1 MKRNFRKNLTWLC
14 LPMALVMLWG
24 APNLAQAEADA
35 ALGTPPNVA
44 PSLNRNE
51 PAKVVVRIETKEKK
65 MRLADGVEYNF
76 WTFGE
81 TVPGPFVRVRVGD
94 TVELHLKNSIDSKNS
109 HSIDLH
115 AVTGQGGGAA
125 ATQTL
130 PGGETVIEWK
140 ALNPGIFV
148 YHCATSDIPTHIA
161 NGMYGLIYVEPEG
174 GLPPVDHEYYVM
186 QGDFYTKGKNG
197 EKGLQAFSVEKA
209 NDEKPEY
216 VVFNGSVGA
225 LTGPG
230 ALKAKVGETIRLFV
244 GNGGPNMTSAF
255 HVIGEIFDK
264 VYIEGASEA
273 SRNLQTTLIPPGGAA
288 IVELKVDTPA
298 KYILVDHAITRA
310 IHKGAVGILEVSGEP
325 NDILKSIKKG
335 GMDSGH

>member
-1 MKRNFRKNLTWLC
+1 MKRGIIKNLKWLY
-14 LPMALVMLWG
+14 LPIALVMLWG

-35 ALGTPPNVA
+35 VLGTPPNVA
-44 PSLNRNE
+44 PAVNRNE

-81 TVPGPFVRVRVGD
+81 TVPGPFVRVRAGD
-94 TVELHLKNSIDSKNS
+94 TVELHLKNSADSKNS

-161 NGMYGLIYVEPEG
+161 NGMYGLIFVEPEG
-174 GLPPVDHEYYVM
+174 GLPPVDHEFYVV

-197 EKGLQAFSVEKA
+197 EKGLQAFSIEKA

-225 LTGPG
+225 LTGPN

-273 SRNLQTTLIPPGGAA
+273 SHNLQTTLIPPGGAA
-288 IVELKVDTPA
+288 IVEFKVETPA